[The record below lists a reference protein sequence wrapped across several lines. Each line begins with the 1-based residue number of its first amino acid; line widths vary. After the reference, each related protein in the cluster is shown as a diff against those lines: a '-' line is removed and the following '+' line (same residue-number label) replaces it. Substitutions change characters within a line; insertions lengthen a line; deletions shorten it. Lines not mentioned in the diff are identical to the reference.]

1 MCQPIS
7 RVRSHDPCCN
17 PATWVQG
24 VGTAVFIPEN
34 VEPAYRYPVVVWL
47 ESSDSGFEAR
57 TWFPLISSRNALAIS
72 LQSDCPG
79 AAGRNPSRREIR
91 RVLDCV
97 CESVEDVA
105 EEIAVHPRGLFLAG
119 HGNGAVMAAE
129 VLCSEPERF
138 AGAILVDPT
147 VEAASVALRARSG
160 ARRSSMLV
168 ATRQDTTT
176 PQQRNRL
183 DLPLGIETVSR
194 LSKSALARHMN
205 HWLMAQLES
214 VAVCPE

>member
-7 RVRSHDPCCN
+7 PVRPHDPCCN
-17 PATWVQG
+17 AATWLQG
-24 VGTAVFIPEN
+24 AGAAIFIPEN

-47 ESSDSGFEAR
+47 EASESGFEAR

-72 LQSDCPG
+72 LQPEYPG
-79 AAGRNPSRREIR
+79 AAGGNPSRRDIR

-119 HGNGAVMAAE
+119 HGDGAVMAAE

-138 AGAILVDPT
+138 AGAILVAPT
-147 VEAASVALRARSG
+147 LEVASIALRARSG
-160 ARRSSMLV
+160 ARRSPMLV
-168 ATRQDTTT
+168 ARRQETST
-176 PQQRNRL
+176 PQRRNRL
-183 DLPLGIETVSR
+183 DLQLGIETVSR

-205 HWLMAQLES
+205 HWLMTQLES
-214 VAVCPE
+214 VSTCP